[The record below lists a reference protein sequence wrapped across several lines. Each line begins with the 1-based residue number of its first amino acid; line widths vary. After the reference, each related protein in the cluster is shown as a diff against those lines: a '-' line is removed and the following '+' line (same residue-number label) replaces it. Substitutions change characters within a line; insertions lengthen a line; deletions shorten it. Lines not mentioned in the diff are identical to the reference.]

1 MSKITSKANRSQV
14 SNASEGIYVK
24 PVSNEM
30 RVKVCRDDIL
40 WVEAENTRS
49 TIHLVDGSS
58 ILVARS
64 ISYVEGRLAPY
75 GIVRINRSEMVNIR
89 YVREY
94 VAGALYLECDELR
107 RIHTVTD
114 SYRDGVFQMFDE
126 L

>member
-30 RVKVCRDDIL
+30 RMKVCYDDIL

-64 ISYVEGRLAPY
+64 ISYVEEKLAPY

-89 YVREY
+89 YVSEY
-94 VAGALYLECDELR
+94 VNSALYLECDELR
-107 RIHTVTD
+107 RIHTVTE
-114 SYRDGVFQMFDE
+114 SYRKGVFQMFDE